1 MRRALFLALLLVVPV
16 GVNGQDGS
24 NSEARRLTADDYA
37 EINQLYARYNHFL
50 DSGKDDGLAYARLFT
65 EDAVFETN
73 VPGLGTLRG
82 QAALAALARRS
93 SAPGAVRPVHN
104 VNSIMIDPTPEG
116 ARGSA
121 YFTQVSAGE
130 EGKPPVIGIRGIYT
144 DVLVKTSEGWRFKSR
159 SFAHATPAKPRS
171 TTSSR

>member
-1 MRRALFLALLLVVPV
+1 MRRTLFLALLLVVPAA
-16 GVNGQDGS
+16 VNAQDGS
-24 NSEARRLTADDYA
+24 NNGRLTADDYA

-73 VPGLGTLRG
+73 VAGLGTLRG
-82 QAALAALARRS
+82 RAQLAALARRS
-93 SAPGAVRPVHN
+93 SASAAVRPVHN
-104 VNSIMIDPTPEG
+104 TNSIMIDPSPEG

-121 YFTQVSAGE
+121 YFTQMSAGE

-171 TTSSR
+171 TPSAR

>member
-1 MRRALFLALLLVVPV
+1 MRSTLFLALLLVVAT
-16 GVNGQDGS
+16 GVNAQEGAKK
-24 NSEARRLTADDYA
+24 ETRRLTADDYA

-73 VPGLGTLRG
+73 VAGLGTLRG
-82 QAALAALARRS
+82 RAELAALARRS
-93 SAPGAVRPVHN
+93 SNSGAIRPAHN
-104 VNSIMIDPTPEG
+104 VNSIMIDPSPEG

-121 YFTQVSAGE
+121 YFTQISAGE
-130 EGKPPVIGIRGIYT
+130 EGKPPVMGIRGIYS

-159 SFAHATPAKPRS
+159 TFAHATPAKPRS
-171 TTSSR
+171 TPPSR